1 MIKLINQSIKVLRI
15 VLSTFCERSFRKPAD
30 YKWAFVLINDILVKW
45 MICNVKGLM
54 QCNNIL
60 ILKELRLNMQI
71 VSREDVE
78 IITIVMNEF
87 IVANEVNSKESIP
100 IEFLKYLRKV
110 NLKIQDGGLFNE
122 LCDSIEKK
130 LIKND

>member
-1 MIKLINQSIKVLRI
+1 
-15 VLSTFCERSFRKPAD
+15 
-30 YKWAFVLINDILVKW
+30 
-45 MICNVKGLM
+45 
-54 QCNNIL
+54 
-60 ILKELRLNMQI
+60 MQI
-71 VSREDVE
+71 VSREDIE
-78 IITIVMNEF
+78 TITIVINEF

-110 NLKIQDGGLFNE
+110 NMKIEDGILFNE